1 MIDQKMLQSIA
12 EIESAQAS
20 AYLIR
25 LCKHFAHKL
34 SATTYDDHAG
44 HIPFPAGD
52 CDLAAQGNHLRLAV
66 KASDKEALERLKD
79 VVARHLLRFAF
90 REDLA
95 VNWTDVAAGE

>member
-1 MIDQKMLQSIA
+1 MSDHLLQSTA
-12 EIESAQAS
+12 EIETAQAA

-52 CDLAAQGNHLRLAV
+52 CELSTQGNRLRLAL
-66 KASDKEALERLKD
+66 KAKDKDGLERLKE
-79 VVARHLLRFAF
+79 VVTNHLLRFAF
-90 REDLA
+90 RENLA
-95 VNWTDVAAGE
+95 VHWSDETGS

>member
-1 MIDQKMLQSIA
+1 MTDHLLQSTA
-12 EIESAQAS
+12 EIESAQAA

-34 SATTYDDHAG
+34 SATTYDDHTG

-52 CDLAAQGNHLRLAV
+52 CDLSAQGNRLHLAV
-66 KASDKEALERLKD
+66 KAKDTEGLERLKD

-90 REDLA
+90 REELA
-95 VNWTDVAAGE
+95 VNWTDRAAGE